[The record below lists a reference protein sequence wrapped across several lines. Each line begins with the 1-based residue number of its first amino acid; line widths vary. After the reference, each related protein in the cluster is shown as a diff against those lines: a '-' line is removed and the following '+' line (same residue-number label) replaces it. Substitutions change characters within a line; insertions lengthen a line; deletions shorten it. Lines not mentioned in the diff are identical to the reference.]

1 MISQCSLSS
10 IGHFLKQIS
19 YWANRQFLMHDKRSA
34 WELETSY
41 YYCTFFHVLKHHM
54 LLLPWIS
61 RVGTPQYSLPDMNHD
76 IYCHRRLSLESNSST
91 FIYFC
96 LWLKW
101 KNLTNLDCSISISIL
116 PTFSLSIFS
125 LLDAIVQFIAIQ
137 YEIICNENSVE
148 LKMFYIAMSKF

>member
-1 MISQCSLSS
+1 MINAQRGNWKPLTITVLFSMYRS
-10 IGHFLKQIS
+10 ITCC
-19 YWANRQFLMHDKRSA
+19 W
-34 WELETSY
+34 
-41 YYCTFFHVLKHHM
+41 V
-54 LLLPWIS
+54 LPWIS